1 MKAVEILN
9 KKMRDVINKCSGKQV
24 ILYGYGKSGIFVEWL
39 CSHVYG
45 KKITLVIDDKKVIP
59 GINLHRKIILDYVDP
74 EQTVILV
81 SFRRERMT
89 ENDMS
94 QMTSFGYKEGKNQF
108 FLKEMIIPDTL
119 GLYSFLEHEYE
130 ADFLNRVDQ
139 SEFDFE
145 RPDATACGASRE
157 RSLFDMCYIPGVF
170 NGRVLDFGCGKGA
183 AIAIKKMAGIKEVG
197 GVEQSH
203 MLAETAR
210 DNMKK
215 LGEDMVVI
223 FNEDATEFTDLLDMY
238 DTFYLYDPF
247 RGETFKKVIKNI
259 EESVRRKSRKVTIV
273 YANPWLH
280 REVEAGGIFH
290 LTKQISTEFFLNI
303 VNVYENK

>member
-45 KKITLVIDDKKVIP
+45 KKFTLVIDDKKVIP

-74 EQTVILV
+74 EQTVI
-81 SFRRERMT
+81 
-89 ENDMS
+89 
-94 QMTSFGYKEGKNQF
+94 
-108 FLKEMIIPDTL
+108 
-119 GLYSFLEHEYE
+119 
-130 ADFLNRVDQ
+130 
-139 SEFDFE
+139 
-145 RPDATACGASRE
+145 
-157 RSLFDMCYIPGVF
+157 
-170 NGRVLDFGCGKGA
+170 
-183 AIAIKKMAGIKEVG
+183 
-197 GVEQSH
+197 
-203 MLAETAR
+203 
-210 DNMKK
+210 
-215 LGEDMVVI
+215 
-223 FNEDATEFTDLLDMY
+223 LDMY